1 MAKTFSDPSV
11 NQVLAI
17 AGSNKPFNLWEGSIR
32 SGKTFWSLIWL
43 VDKIMNLPEGDG
55 MLLGQTS
62 ETIERNYLLDFLS
75 LMDSG
80 NIQYSYVQRSHI
92 DIEVYKE
99 DTDESFTRRMWIVG
113 AKDKG
118 SIKRIRGSTL
128 MIAYIDELTMMPKI
142 AFDEL
147 VGRLSERESILLATT
162 NPDSPHHWVLKDYV
176 EHDEKKMD
184 WARYTFIMDDNMSL
198 SQEYKDR
205 MKRQYA
211 GIPAR
216 YQRMILGK
224 WVMADGL
231 IYQFD
236 ESKHMIHSLDQL
248 GIKGPPMKY
257 HVAGDYGT
265 KNPTAFALIGQWPHP
280 KPTREM
286 KYIYVM
292 VSEYYYNGR
301 KTGIPKT
308 TSAYLADFRS
318 FIGQKRISTITL
330 DPSASPLITEFEQA
344 GLTVT
349 PADNAVLDGIALVG
363 NALANGYFY
372 VMDTCIHTKEEFALY
387 IWDEVASL
395 KGIDRPI
402 KENDHMMDAIRYFF
416 NTHANPGKRGGTMGV
431 SGW

>member
-1 MAKTFSDPSV
+1 MAFSPPSK

-43 VDKIMNLPEGDG
+43 IDKIMNLPQGDG

-62 ETIERNYLLDFLS
+62 ETIERNYLLDFLA
-75 LMDSG
+75 LMDSDD
-80 NIQYSYVQRSHI
+80 IQYSYVQRSHI
-92 DIEVYKE
+92 DIEVYKQ
-99 DTDESFTRRMWIVG
+99 DTDETFTRRMWIVG

-147 VGRLSERESILLATT
+147 VGRMSMKESIILATT

-176 EHDEKKMD
+176 ENEDKMMD
-184 WARYTFIMDDNMSL
+184 WARYTFIMDDNASL

-205 MKRQYA
+205 MKRQYS

-231 IYQFD
+231 IYEFD
-236 ESKHMIHSLDQL
+236 EKKHVISRDKLP
-248 GIKGPPMKY
+248 KGPPMKY
-257 HVAGDYGT
+257 HVSGDYGT
-265 KNPTAFALIGQWPHP
+265 KNPTAFGLIGQWPHP
-280 KPTREM
+280 QPNRDR
-286 KYIYVM
+286 KYLYILVG
-292 VSEYYYNGR
+292 EYYHDGR
-301 KTGIPKT
+301 KTGIAKT
-308 TSAYLADFRS
+308 TSSYLHDFRS

-330 DPSASPLITEFEQA
+330 DPSASPLITEFEQG
-344 GLTVT
+344 GLSVT
-349 PADNAVLDGIALVG
+349 PADNDVLGGIALVG
-363 NALANGYFY
+363 NHLADESFY
-372 VMDTCIHTKEEFALY
+372 VLDECIHTIEEFSLY
-387 IWDEVASL
+387 IWDEVAGM

-402 KENDHMMDAIRYFF
+402 KENDHAMDMIRYFF
-416 NTHANPGKRGGTMGV
+416 KTHCDPGKKGGVLGA